1 MTERLGRVIFAY
13 AIVAIGI
20 TSLVWA
26 KASVLFGKDHPT
38 VPIMPYPPA
47 IPALAILLGI
57 AMIACGFLMVREP
70 TAWLGAVS
78 FAVLFLL
85 SALIFGLPRVAT
97 HLGNIPLRTIFLQ
110 PLTLAALA
118 WMLPAATLP
127 NDWRMTVARYVIA
140 ISLIAYGIDH
150 FLALSGISAL
160 VPNWMPFHVFWAVF
174 FGLAF
179 IAAGLS
185 FATNVWRGWAAA
197 GLALMFALFDLTLHI
212 PSALGAYGVPGAIS
226 DPDQWC
232 SIFIVAA
239 LCGGFLALA
248 PRSIPQT
255 R

>member
-1 MTERLGRVIFAY
+1 MTERIGRIIFAL

-20 TSLVWA
+20 TSLIWA
-26 KASVLFGKDHPT
+26 KASVMFVRGHPA

-57 AMIACGFLMVREP
+57 AMIACGILMVQPR
-70 TAWLGAVS
+70 TARLGAVS
-78 FAVLFLL
+78 FAIIFLL

-97 HLGNIPLRTIFLQ
+97 HLANIPLRTIFLQ

-118 WMLPAATLP
+118 WMLPAADLP
-127 NDWRMTVARYVIA
+127 SDWRMAVARYVIG
-140 ISLIAYGIDH
+140 ISLIVYGVDH
-150 FLALSGISAL
+150 FLALAGISAL
-160 VPNWMPFHVFWAVF
+160 VPSWMPFHVFWAVF

-179 IAAGLS
+179 IVAGLS
-185 FATNVWRGWAAA
+185 FATNLLRGWAAA
-197 GLALMFALFDLTLHI
+197 GLALMFAIFDLTLHI
-212 PSALGAYGVPGAIS
+212 PSALGAYGVPGAIR

-239 LCGGFLALA
+239 LCGGFIALA
-248 PRSIPQT
+248 TFSNRL